1 MPSAPDLFQ
10 LTSTLWLWQAFE
22 PAVKSDLFSS
32 AVKTRNGLFLIDPI
46 PLPAPFL
53 EEMTTGTTVRA
64 ILVTNANHVRASADF
79 ARRLGRPILTAA
91 EVPDELESAK
101 REAFSADGK
110 IAAGVTVIPI
120 EGAAPGEVAFHFA
133 DDGGTLVLGDALI
146 NFEPYGFTF
155 LPPKYC
161 ADQPRMRRSLRQLL
175 DRPCERLLFAHG
187 TPILSDARDRLETL
201 LT

>member
-1 MPSAPDLFQ
+1 MPSAPDLLQ
-10 LTSTLWLWQAFE
+10 LASTLWLWQAFE
-22 PAVKSDLFSS
+22 PAVKSDLFAS
-32 AVKTRNGLFLIDPI
+32 AVKTRHGLFLIDPI

-53 EEMTTGTTVRA
+53 EKMTAGTTLRA
-64 ILVTNANHVRASADF
+64 ILVSNANHVRASPDF
-79 ARRLGRPILTAA
+79 ARRLGRPILAAA
-91 EVPDELESAK
+91 EIPDEFESAQ
-101 REAFSADGK
+101 REAFPADGK
-110 IAAGVTVIPI
+110 IAADVTVIPI

-161 ADQPRMRRSLRQLL
+161 ANQPRMRRSLRQLL

-187 TPILSDARDRLETL
+187 TPIVSHARGRLETL